1 MKNGD
6 FKYVIITVSV
16 YVILCYLLTSVP
28 KLFCSSSLS
37 LVTKKSTEFY
47 ALGTLFRLIDVA
59 IRVKKIKIPSC

>member
-28 KLFCSSSLS
+28 KLFCSPSLS